1 MSGPESMQA
10 VDHRN
15 AVRMKEIVEK
25 HGWPTRSMVADDGTR
40 CAWLLV
46 QHGDHA
52 VAFQRKCLE
61 LMRSQEKTKQVFLI
75 DLAYLADRVLVNE
88 NKPQVYGT
96 QFHVTGG
103 KQQPRPIRDSEN
115 VDKRRKA
122 MGMSTL
128 KEYTETMHT

>member
-1 MSGPESMQA
+1 MQA

-15 AVRMKEIVEK
+15 TARMKEIIEQ
-25 HGWPTRSMVADDGTR
+25 HGWPTRGMVADDGTR

-61 LMRSQEKTKQVFLI
+61 LMRSHHKNEDVFLV
-75 DLAYLADRVLVNE
+75 DLAYLTDRVLVNE
-88 NKPQVYGT
+88 SKPQVYGT
-96 QFHVTGG
+96 QFHVADG
-103 KQQPRPIRDSEN
+103 KQQPRPIRDPEN
-115 VDKRRKA
+115 VDKRCKA

-128 KEYTETMHT
+128 KEYTETMRT

>member
-1 MSGPESMQA
+1 MQA

-15 AVRMKEIVEK
+15 TARMKEIVKE
-25 HGWPTRSMVADDGTR
+25 HGWPTRSMVAGDGTR

-52 VAFQRKCLE
+52 PAFQSKCLK
-61 LMRSQEKTKQVFLI
+61 LMQSHRKNEQVFLV
-75 DLAYLADRVLVNE
+75 DLAYLTDRVLVNE
-88 NKPQVYGT
+88 SKPQVYGT
-96 QFHVTGG
+96 QFHIADG

>member
-1 MSGPESMQA
+1 
-10 VDHRN
+10 
-15 AVRMKEIVEK
+15 MKQIVER

-52 VAFQRKCLE
+52 VVFQRKCLE
-61 LMRSQEKTKQVFLI
+61 LMRSHKKNKQVFLV
-75 DLAYLADRVLVNE
+75 DLAYLTDRILVNE
-88 NKPQVYGT
+88 DKLQIYGS
-96 QFHVTGG
+96 QFHVSGG
-103 KQQPRPIRDSEN
+103 KQQPRPIRDPEN

-128 KEYTETMHT
+128 QEYTETMHT

>member
-1 MSGPESMQA
+1 MSTPDSLQA

-15 AVRMKEIVEK
+15 TARMKEIVEQ

-61 LMRSQEKTKQVFLI
+61 LMRSHKKTEQVFLV
-75 DLAYLADRVLVNE
+75 DLAYLTDRVLVNE
-88 NKPQVYGT
+88 SKPQVYGT
-96 QFHVTGG
+96 QFHVADG
-103 KQQPRPIRDSEN
+103 KQQPRPIRDPQN

>member
-1 MSGPESMQA
+1 MSTPGSMQA

-15 AVRMKEIVEK
+15 TARMKEIVEK

-52 VAFQRKCLE
+52 PAFQRNCLE
-61 LMRSQEKTKQVFLI
+61 LMRSHKKSEQVFLV
-75 DLAYLADRVLVNE
+75 DLAYLTDRVLVNE
-88 NKPQVYGT
+88 SKPQIYGT
-96 QFHVTGG
+96 QFHVSGD
-103 KQQPRPIRDSEN
+103 KQQPRPMRDPEN

-122 MGMSTL
+122 MGMSTM
-128 KEYTETMHT
+128 KEYMELMHT

>member
-1 MSGPESMQA
+1 MEA

-15 AVRMKEIVEK
+15 TARMKQIVEK

-52 VAFQRKCLE
+52 VAFQSKCLK
-61 LMRSQEKTKQVFLI
+61 LMQSLRTNEQVFLV
-75 DLAYLADRVLVNE
+75 DLAYLTDRVLVNE
-88 NKPQVYGT
+88 SKPQVYGT
-96 QFHVTGG
+96 QCHIAGG
-103 KQQPRPIRDSEN
+103 KQQPRPIRDPEN

-128 KEYTETMHT
+128 KEYMELMHT

>member
-1 MSGPESMQA
+1 M
-10 VDHRN
+10 DHRN
-15 AVRMKEIVEK
+15 TARMKEIVKE
-25 HGWPTRSMVADDGTR
+25 HGWPTRSMVAGDGTR

-61 LMRSQEKTKQVFLI
+61 LMRTHKTTEQVFLV
-75 DLAYLADRVLVNE
+75 DLAYLTDRVLVNE
-88 NKPQVYGT
+88 RKPQIYGT

-103 KQQPRPIRDSEN
+103 KHQPRPIRDSED

-128 KEYTETMHT
+128 KEYTETIQT